1 MKRNIRYMIK
11 RKLYRTSRHFLAF
24 FQQEA
29 AGGILLFLGAL
40 FALVWANSAF
50 GTWYEEWL
58 HLPVRLGIGEWSL
71 SFSLLH
77 WINDGLMTIFFFVIG
92 MEIKREVSSGELKS
106 LQASLLPVIAAV
118 FGMIMP
124 ALIYLFFNWQ
134 QPSMHGWGIPM
145 ATDIAFAL
153 GVLSLAGQGIPRRV
167 AVFLTALAIVD
178 DMGAIVVIA
187 LFYTQSFSLLHFGG
201 GLLALLVAFCLQYK
215 KITQA
220 WLYLACGFFA
230 WLFFLG
236 AGIHPTIAGV
246 LCGLLIPGKG
256 EHSLLHRLE
265 TTLTPWSAYL
275 IMPLFAIANAG
286 VKIDAAALSSIWSPT
301 GIGIFA
307 GLFIG
312 KPLGIFGM
320 TWLLAKAG
328 WLKFPQGA
336 RASQYLGAGSLG
348 GIGFTMSL
356 FIVMLAFQDAHLQMT
371 AKISILLASFASGI
385 AGAVILR
392 RSVGKKAATAVVTRE

>member
-1 MKRNIRYMIK
+1 M
-11 RKLYRTSRHFLAF
+11 RKKTSRIFKVRVRKVSQAFMEFFRQGIFSSILLLVSAAGAMFLANSSYAGF
-24 FQQEA
+24 YENILHVKLA
-29 AGGILLFLGAL
+29 AGFGDYIL
-40 FALVWANSAF
+40 SM
-50 GTWYEEWL
+50 
-58 HLPVRLGIGEWSL
+58 
-71 SFSLLH
+71 SLLH

-92 MEIKREVSSGELKS
+92 MEIKREVTGGELKS
-106 LQASLLPVIAAV
+106 LQASLLPVVAAV
-118 FGMIMP
+118 FGMVVP
-124 ALIYLFFNWQ
+124 AIIYLFFNWQ

-201 GLLALLVAFCLQYK
+201 GLLALLSAFCLQYK

-220 WLYLACGFFA
+220 WPYLACGFFA

-286 VKIDAAALSSIWSPT
+286 VKIDAAALSSVWSPA
-301 GIGIFA
+301 GIGILA

-336 RASQYLGAGSLG
+336 KASQYLGAGSLG

-356 FIVMLAFQDAHLQMT
+356 FIVMLAFQDAQLQMT

-392 RSVGKKAATAVVTRE
+392 SSVAKKAAIAEVKRE